1 MYFLTPSKANL
12 INECPRCFY
21 YEFTKKA
28 PRPRGIFPS
37 LPTGMD
43 SLLKGRYDKY
53 RTMNALPPELVAAG
67 LTGKLLSNQLTIN
80 SIRDWRGPQK
90 LEFKDQGICLRGAMD
105 DVFIEE
111 DGAFS
116 PFDYKSKASKPEPG
130 YSLEYYK
137 CQMEDYALMLN
148 ETILKER
155 RFSGNAHLAV
165 YYLNEK
171 CVEDNGAIIA
181 GFNCEIQTITI
192 SLASAQERVAKAAR
206 ILNGP
211 VPESSQNCE
220 YCKFIEQRR

>member
-1 MYFLTPSKANL
+1 
-12 INECPRCFY
+12 
-21 YEFTKKA
+21 
-28 PRPRGIFPS
+28 
-37 LPTGMD
+37 
-43 SLLKGRYDKY
+43 
-53 RTMNALPPELVAAG
+53 
-67 LTGKLLSNQLTIN
+67 
-80 SIRDWRGPQK
+80 
-90 LEFKDQGICLRGAMD
+90 
-105 DVFIEE
+105 
-111 DGAFS
+111 
-116 PFDYKSKASKPEPG
+116 
-130 YSLEYYK
+130 
-137 CQMEDYALMLN
+137 MEDYALMLN